1 MKKSIHKMVSL
12 VLLGLFFSASVVSIA
27 EEETNSSNLNVTDLN
42 TTDFSTTEISTSE
55 SKEILPS
62 QVKANKELKQ
72 TRTFTP
78 TIYGSVYTEQGDYYS
93 LQQDLEK
100 QANPLPVSNL
110 LNQLLTID
118 SEWQLDN
125 RDSYYHF
132 TTSENQTGFIL
143 HTQVNDSLSTQEKYV
158 TLLNQAEPITVF
170 KDSSLVNKMQSDTLN
185 ERSFKTQSA
194 ITVNNNRYTPLLDD
208 KENFIGFAENLSVPT
223 TDQPQGRYVS
233 FKKYVSIINSNDYIY
248 SNFTGKVKDTTNHW
262 MNQTLYAKGTYYHV
276 NGTQFFSVYDNND
289 KWVGYV
295 PSSAATI
302 ANGKKGVYIPYN
314 QYITFTRSSY
324 PIYSNFNWTQI
335 NHSKNER
342 HRTYLAKGRYQHFNG
357 QSYLSL
363 YTNKGQWA
371 GYVNANATTLADG
384 AQGIYHPYNKY
395 VTLKR
400 SSYPIWTNFNWSN
413 QRNKATY
420 QGRTFKAKGRYHHIN
435 GSTYLSLY
443 DNKDK
448 WVGYMNQQGATVA
461 KGPEGSFKP
470 TNLYLG
476 MINKNQPI
484 WQNFSWK
491 KKDSSANHQR
501 ETLVAKGMYQHFN
514 GQTYYSLY
522 NNKNQWL
529 GYINQQGTR
538 LSDGKQGLYY
548 SYGKDV
554 TFSSNSYPV
563 WRDFNWSKQRSLNV
577 KGKQYKAKGIYYHF
591 NGNNYYSIYDNKN
604 NWLGYINAKAATQYN
619 MSKLIPNQ
627 DSLLAVHHVVQQ
639 KILDSSNNRN
649 GIVNT
654 VLNMPV
660 ISRNDITFDGNHFI
674 VKLTQKNLGMS
685 QVTLTYQDLVGAVDD
700 RLFPQEEVRKAIKP
714 LNKNKKYVALT
725 FDDGPSPVTT
735 PQLLR
740 TLKNKNVKAT
750 FFMLGNSVRANPGVA
765 RQVKN
770 DGHEI
775 ASHSYSHPQ
784 LTSLS
789 SQQVSQQMKDAD
801 REIVKATG
809 VLPKSFRPPY
819 GAINWTVSNA
829 ARKPAIMWSIDTRD
843 WESRNP
849 VAINQVVN
857 QNIHNGAIILLHDIH
872 QPSINSVPQMIDNLR
887 RQGYEF
893 VTVDDLLQMQ
903 QKPNYQYYSRYN
915 QSRF

>member
-1 MKKSIHKMVSL
+1 MKKSLQHVINI
-12 VLLGLFFSASVVSIA
+12 VLLSLFFSIGIIGLA
-27 EEETNSSNLNVTDLN
+27 EEETSNSGLSATDQ
-42 TTDFSTTEISTSE
+42 STTEISTSE
-55 SKEILPS
+55 SQEELVPPVS
-62 QVKANKELKQ
+62 TDNQLKQ
-72 TRTFTP
+72 TKTFTP
-78 TIYGSVYTEQGDYYS
+78 FIYGSITVTQGDYYTV
-93 LQQDLEK
+93 QQDVEK
-100 QANPLPVSNL
+100 QANGLPISVLS
-110 LNQLLTID
+110 NQLITID

-125 RDSYYHF
+125 LDSYYHF
-132 TTSENQTGFIL
+132 TTPDNMSGFIL
-143 HTQVNDSLSTQEKYV
+143 HSAVQTSLVYKDTYLTLANQDSDIK
-158 TLLNQAEPITVF
+158 VF
-170 KDSSLVNKMQSDTLN
+170 KDGSLTTTVDKNILHNHT
-185 ERSFKTQSA
+185 FKTQA
-194 ITVNNNRYTPLLDD
+194 TIKVNNHSYTPLLNGKDD
-208 KENFIGFAENLSVPT
+208 LIGLAEDIST
-223 TDQPQGRYVS
+223 GITDQPQGRYVS
-233 FKKYVSIINSNDYIY
+233 FKKYVSVTSGNDSIY
-248 SNFTGKVKDTTNHW
+248 SNFTGGVKDTTKKW
-262 MNQTLYAKGTYYHV
+262 MNQTLYAKGTYYHI
-276 NGTQFFSVYDNND
+276 NGTQYLSIYDNKD
-289 KWVGYV
+289 KWIGYV
-295 PSSAATI
+295 PSSSVTI
-302 ANGKKGVYIPYN
+302 ATGKSGAYIPYN

-324 PIYSNFNWTQI
+324 PIYSNFNWKQI
-335 NHSKNER
+335 NHSKNEMNQ
-342 HRTYLAKGRYQHFNG
+342 TYLAKGRYQHFNG
-357 QSYLSL
+357 ESYLSL
-363 YTNKGQWA
+363 YTNKGQWV
-371 GYVNANATTLADG
+371 GYVNAKATTLADG
-384 AQGIYHPYNKY
+384 AQGIYQPYNKY
-395 VTLKR
+395 VTLKQ

-413 QRNKATY
+413 QRNSATY
-420 QGRTFKAKGRYHHIN
+420 QGRTLKAKGRYHHIN

-448 WVGYMNQQGATVA
+448 WVGYMNQQGASVA
-461 KGPEGSFKP
+461 NGPEGRFQK
-470 TNLYLG
+470 TTLYLS
-476 MINKNQPI
+476 MANKNQPI
-484 WQNFSWK
+484 WQNFNWT
-491 KKDSSANHQR
+491 KKDNALNHQR

-522 NNKNQWL
+522 NNKNQWI
-529 GYINQQGTR
+529 GYINKQGT
-538 LSDGKQGLYY
+538 LLADGKQGIYY

-563 WRDFNWSKQRSLNV
+563 WRDFNWSKQRSLDV
-577 KGKQYKAKGIYYHF
+577 KGKKFKAKGMYYHF
-591 NGNNYYSIYDNKN
+591 NGSNYYSIYDNKN
-604 NWLGYINAKAATQYN
+604 NWLGYINAKAATQYD

-639 KILDSSNNRN
+639 KILDTSNNRN
-649 GIVNT
+649 SIINN

-674 VKLTQKNLGMS
+674 VRLTQKNLGMS

-700 RLFPQEEVRKAIKP
+700 RLFPQEEVRKAVKP

-775 ASHSYSHPQ
+775 GSHSYSHPQ

-789 SQQVSQQMKDAD
+789 SQQVTQQMKDAD

-819 GAINWTVSNA
+819 GAVNWTVSNA
-829 ARKPAIMWSIDTRD
+829 ARKPSIMWSIDTRD

-893 VTVDDLLQMQ
+893 VTVDELLQMQ
-903 QKPNYQYYSRYN
+903 QKPNNQYYSRYN